1 VAAILAIATVLVA
14 SLAVGWLGVRTMR
27 GTEDFLVASRTLSP
41 RVNATAVAGE
51 YLSAASFLG
60 VAGAVMKLGVGAM
73 WYPIGYTAGY
83 LTLLVLIAAPLR
95 RFGGFTVPDFVEGRL
110 GSLPLRRVVAGASF
124 LISGLY
130 VVPQLKGAGLVLADV
145 VSVPYPVGVVATGA
159 VIAVVVAVGGM
170 RGATY
175 LQAFEY
181 AVKVGCVAV
190 PAIVL
195 LMVLRPSG
203 AAVLRSDG
211 TVFPRETTVSL
222 ASDTSLTTVQPTPVS
237 IDGGPVRIVPSGTTR
252 FAAGSRL
259 TFAAGERVPAVTGQ
273 QEPGGSGWRR
283 PLLSLPGVGHP
294 LFTTWA
300 VLLTLTLGTAGLP
313 HILVRFGTNP
323 TGQQSRRTA
332 VVTVGLVGFFYLFP
346 NVFGLLGRA
355 FAPQLY
361 LTASTDSVVA
371 VLPAIALR
379 TGGGILTALTA
390 AGAFAAFLSTSTGL
404 LLTAGSAIGRDIAP
418 RLPTRTGGLGVLR
431 YGIVVA
437 TVAAIGVSLATRGV
451 DISVCVGWAFT
462 LATSTIMPLLVL
474 SIWTDRVSPRGA
486 IAGVV
491 VGTVLAMGAVV
502 SGLVGTFGPG
512 WPAAVLAN
520 PAPLVLPLTVAT
532 MLVVSTRTPR
542 AVGVAESVAAMARM
556 HGID

>member
-1 VAAILAIATVLVA
+1 VAPILAILLVLAA
-14 SLAVGWLGVRTMR
+14 SMGVGWLGVRTLR

-83 LTLLVLIAAPLR
+83 VTLLVLVAAPLR
-95 RFGGFTVPDFVEGRL
+95 RFGGFTVPDFIEGRL
-110 GSLPLRRVVAGASF
+110 GSLPLRRVVAGVAF

-145 VSVPYPVGVVATGA
+145 IGIPYPVGVMATGA
-159 VIAVVVAVGGM
+159 IIAVVVAVGGM
-170 RGATY
+170 RSATY

-190 PAIVL
+190 PAVVL
-195 LMVLRPSG
+195 LIALHPFGASVLRP
-203 AAVLRSDG
+203 DG
-211 TVFPRETTVSL
+211 TVFPRSTTVHL
-222 ASDTSLTTVQPTPVS
+222 TAATSLTAVEATPLT
-237 IDGGPVRIVPSGTTR
+237 IEGGPSALPVGTTR
-252 FAAGSRL
+252 FAAGTRL
-259 TFAAGERVPAVTGQ
+259 GFAAGERVPAVTGQ
-273 QEPGGSGWRR
+273 QQAGGPAWRR
-283 PLLSLPGVGHP
+283 PLLNLPGLGHP

-323 TGQQSRRTA
+323 TGQQARRTA

-346 NVFGLLGRA
+346 TVFGLLGRA

-361 LTASTDSVVA
+361 LTAGTDSVVA
-371 VLPAIALR
+371 VLPGIALR
-379 TGGGILTALTA
+379 TGGGMLTALTA

-404 LLTAGSAIGRDIAP
+404 LLTAGSAIGRDVAP
-418 RLPTRTGGLGVLR
+418 RFGTRAQGVAVLR

-437 TVAAIGVSLATRGV
+437 TLAAIGVSLATRGV

-462 LATSTIMPLLVL
+462 LATSTLMPLLVL
-474 SIWTDRVSPRGA
+474 SIWNDRLSPWGA
-486 IAGVV
+486 LAGVLLGAGLAV
-491 VGTVLAMGAVV
+491 AAVGTSLLHV
-502 SGLVGTFGPG
+502 FGPG

-520 PAPLVLPLTVAT
+520 PAPGILVLVVLT
-532 MLVVSTRTPR
+532 MLLVSARTPR
-542 AVGVAESVAAMARM
+542 AVGVTDSIAALARM
-556 HGID
+556 HRID